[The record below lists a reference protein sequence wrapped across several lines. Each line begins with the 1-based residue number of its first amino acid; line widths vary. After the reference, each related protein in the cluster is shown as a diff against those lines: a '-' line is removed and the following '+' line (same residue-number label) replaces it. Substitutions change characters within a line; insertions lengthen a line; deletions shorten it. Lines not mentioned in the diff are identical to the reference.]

1 LNYSKLLSRICNF
14 IVTIIFALFIFGLI
28 TKKYLYQVE
37 LPLLGFLFFID
48 GWNILRFGGSLKQ
61 SGKRYLGVGSF
72 VLLVSIIINFF

>member
-1 LNYSKLLSRICNF
+1 MIL
-14 IVTIIFALFIFGLI
+14 VLFIFGII

-48 GWNILRFGGSLKQ
+48 GWNILRFGKGTKQ
-61 SGKRYLGVGSF
+61 LGKRYLGVGSF